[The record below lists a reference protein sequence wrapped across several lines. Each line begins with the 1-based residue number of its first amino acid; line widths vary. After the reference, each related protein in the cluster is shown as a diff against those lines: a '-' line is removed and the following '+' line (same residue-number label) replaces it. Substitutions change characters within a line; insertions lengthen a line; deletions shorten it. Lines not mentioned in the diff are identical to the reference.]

1 MRRRCH
7 SLKLSLHNA
16 RAPTTQWTLFF
27 FLFSVLELATC
38 ANLSLLP
45 GRRGEQRVSSNGRIR
60 KDRAAHLLDAGE

>member
-27 FLFSVLELATC
+27 SFSVLELATC
-38 ANLSLLP
+38 ANFSLLSER
-45 GRRGEQRVSSNGRIR
+45 GGEQRVSSNGRIR
-60 KDRAAHLLDAGE
+60 EDRAAHLLDAGE

>member
-16 RAPTTQWTLFF
+16 RAPTTRWTLF

-38 ANLSLLP
+38 ANFSLLSE
-45 GRRGEQRVSSNGRIR
+45 RRGEQRVSSNGRIR
-60 KDRAAHLLDAGE
+60 EDRAAHLLDAGE